1 MKSDRHHDHGHLEG
15 PVSENG
21 SSAKDLVMSTE
32 SGPSHEKK
40 IRFRSRRLMIM
51 LIAIALLA
59 IATVVIVVLVVAG
72 GNPTNMPT
80 RH

>member
-1 MKSDRHHDHGHLEG
+1 MRERLERKGSRHEHRIRTV
-15 PVSENG
+15 P
-21 SSAKDLVMSTE
+21 
-32 SGPSHEKK
+32 EKK